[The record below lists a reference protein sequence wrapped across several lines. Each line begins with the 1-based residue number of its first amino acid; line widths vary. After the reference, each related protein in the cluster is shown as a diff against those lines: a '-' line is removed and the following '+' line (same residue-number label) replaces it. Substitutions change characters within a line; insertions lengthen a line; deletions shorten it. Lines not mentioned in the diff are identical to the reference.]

1 MGRMPPTSKKTKTPG
16 KGFDR
21 NLVGPIVKK
30 LRTAQS
36 LTREDLAARAQV
48 AGWDITFEIIKRIES
63 GRREV
68 NDIELRHLAAALRV
82 PLPLL
87 LEAS

>member
-1 MGRMPPTSKKTKTPG
+1 MAPTSKKAKTTG
-16 KGFDR
+16 KELSR
-21 NLVGPIVKK
+21 NMVGPTVKK

-48 AGWDITFEIIKRIES
+48 AGWDITFEIVKRIES

-68 NDIELRHLAAALRV
+68 NDIELRQLAAALRV
-82 PLPLL
+82 PLALL
-87 LEAS
+87 LETNE